1 MPIIRWGTLI
11 KDKPGLMEGLLAR
24 FYEWRDIPQ
33 IDLDNVSPTVETVV
47 FKLNNVWLGK
57 PDERLKSEYYV
68 LEIKGYIKIDDTGS
82 YRFHVTSNGGVK
94 LWVNDSLLIDSWV
107 SRLQKHV
114 TNPVSLSKPFN
125 RIRVLYYNY
134 EKLGEL
140 EILWEKQGRE
150 PSEIPR
156 KNLYFSIGRH
166 AFITNIPDNYIVVAT
181 PVDYTASV
189 TTKKC
194 VSINNICTIELAENE
209 QPLCCLISIYNEN
222 NEPVFRSTEP
232 ITIWGGDV
240 YRFDFLVE

>member
-1 MPIIRWGTLI
+1 MPIIRRGTLI

-125 RIRVLYYNY
+125 RI
-134 EKLGEL
+134 
-140 EILWEKQGRE
+140 
-150 PSEIPR
+150 
-156 KNLYFSIGRH
+156 
-166 AFITNIPDNYIVVAT
+166 
-181 PVDYTASV
+181 SV
-189 TTKKC
+189 
-194 VSINNICTIELAENE
+194 
-209 QPLCCLISIYNEN
+209 
-222 NEPVFRSTEP
+222 
-232 ITIWGGDV
+232 
-240 YRFDFLVE
+240 